1 MSPPVAVLAG
11 EDRIGLV
18 EAYRLLEFP
27 SLAARLTNCL
37 GKPIELGFQHLPANW
52 YEVVHNLAQSAIEK
66 ALSVALTS
74 LDPDKKSRA
83 QNRLYQLACGACGA
97 VGGFFGL
104 PALMLE
110 LPLSTVL
117 MLRSIAAIA
126 RQEGERLDVYA
137 TRLACLEV
145 FALGG
150 RSPSDDAVETG
161 YYGVRLALTVP
172 VAEALRFVQVHG
184 LKAEGAPILVRL
196 VTAVAKR
203 FGIALSERAAALAI
217 PMIGAAG
224 GAAINTIFMQHFQAM
239 AKGHFTIRR
248 LERKYGKALIEAE
261 YRQLHATVQGVRRY
275 RQAA

>member
-11 EDRIGLV
+11 EDRISLV
-18 EAYRLLEFP
+18 KAYRLLEFP
-27 SLAARLTNCL
+27 SLAARLTNGL
-37 GKPIELGFQHLPANW
+37 GKPIELGFQRLPAKW
-52 YEVVHNLAQSAIEK
+52 YEAVHNLAQSAVEK
-66 ALSVALTS
+66 ALDVALTS
-74 LDPDKKSRA
+74 LDPDKKSYARS
-83 QNRLYQLACGACGA
+83 RLYQLACGACGA

-104 PALMLE
+104 PAVMLE

-117 MLRSIAAIA
+117 IFRSIAAIA
-126 RQEGERLDVYA
+126 RQEGERLDAPA

-161 YYGVRLALTVP
+161 YYGVRLALAIP

-184 LKAEGAPILVRL
+184 LKTEGAPMLVRL
-196 VTAVAKR
+196 VAAVAER

-224 GAAINTIFMQHFQAM
+224 GATINIIFMQHFQAM

-261 YRQLHATVQGVRRY
+261 YRQLHTAVIGVRRY
-275 RQAA
+275 RRAA